1 MSAETIDIRTRSSQE
16 AAAREQELI
25 ALISE
30 LVRELHAKGGG
41 KMDVL
46 LASRLDRDL
55 GIDSLG
61 RTELILRIE
70 RAFRVRL
77 PPATLSEAETVGD
90 LLAAL
95 GQAAPHVRQAH
106 SVTPV
111 AGSAPVVS
119 APSGARTLVDVLEWH
134 VAQHADRLHVTVL
147 EDETTVVG
155 SMTYARLADA
165 ARKVAAALIARDV
178 VPGDRIALMLPTSLD
193 FFASFFGVLYAGAIP
208 VPIYPPARLSQL
220 EEHMYRQAGILR
232 NAEARILITV
242 PQALRLASFLRGQ
255 VPSLSVVESVAGLT
269 AQSGPCQLP
278 LISSGEATAF
288 IQYTS
293 GSTGDPKGVVLSH
306 ANLLANIRAIGAAV
320 NATSAD
326 VFVSWLPLY
335 HDFGLIGAWLGSLY
349 FAASFYVM
357 SPLSFLRRPESWLW
371 AIHHYRATLSAAPNF
386 AYELCFTNIDPADI
400 EGLDLSS
407 LRMVANG
414 AEPVSAQ
421 TLRRFTQT
429 FERYGFKA
437 GAMAPAYGLAENTLG
452 LTLPP
457 LGRPPLIDR
466 VDRDALGRRGI
477 AEPARADDVQALE
490 FVSSGRP
497 LPDHDVRIVDEVGR
511 ELADRYEGRLVF
523 RGPSATS
530 GYFQNAAKTRELF
543 RDGWLDTGDQGYMA
557 DGEVFVTG
565 RIKDIIIRA
574 GSHIYPQEI
583 EDAVGDIPGMIKHG
597 VAVFG
602 TSDPSSGTERT
613 VVVAETSED
622 DPARRAALVARARE
636 VATDILGAPPEQVLL
651 APPETVP
658 KTSSGKIRRSAARD
672 LYVNGEIGRAQRSLR
687 WQFVRLFV
695 AGALPRVGRL
705 LRQVGALLYAAWWWL
720 IVGLT
725 GILGWLAVMM
735 LPRLELRWAAVRTI
749 ARAALTAL
757 GMRPAVHGL
766 GHLPN
771 GRAILAFNH
780 SSYFDALVLAAVL
793 PGEPIFAAKRELE
806 SQAFAGP
813 FLRRLGANF
822 VERFNASESV
832 ADAAGVTKAAGTG
845 RPIVFF
851 PESTFSRR
859 AGLTGF
865 YLGAFK
871 VASEAGMSVVPGI
884 ILGTRAVLRS
894 DQWFPRWAPI
904 SVYLEPAVPPLGT
917 DFASV
922 LRLRDQVR
930 EIILARCGEP
940 DLVGLAKPSQEL
952 S

>member
-1 MSAETIDIRTRSSQE
+1 MSAETIDIHNRSSQE
-16 AAAREQELI
+16 AQEQELI
-25 ALISE
+25 ALITE
-30 LVRELHAKGGG
+30 LVCELHAQGGG
-41 KMDVL
+41 RMDVS

-77 PPATLSEAETVGD
+77 PPETLSEAETVGD
-90 LLAAL
+90 LLTAL
-95 GQAAPHVRQAH
+95 GQAAPHVRQTRD
-106 SVTPV
+106 VTTV
-111 AGSAPVVS
+111 AAPATVVS
-119 APSGARTLVDVLEWH
+119 TPSGARTLLDVLEWH
-134 VAQHADRLHVTVL
+134 VAQHPDRLHVTVL
-147 EDETTVVG
+147 EDESTVVG
-155 SMTYARLADA
+155 SLTYAEFADA
-165 ARKVAAALIARDV
+165 ARKIAAALIARDV

-193 FFASFFGVLYAGAIP
+193 FFASFFGILYAGAIP

-232 NAEARILITV
+232 NAGARILITV

-255 VPSLSVVESVAGLT
+255 VPSLSAIEGVAGLT
-269 AQSGPCQLP
+269 AQSSPCQLP

-306 ANLLANIRAIGAAV
+306 ANLLANIRAIGTAV

-371 AIHHYRATLSAAPNF
+371 AVHRYRATLSAAPNF
-386 AYELCFTNIDPADI
+386 AYELCFTKIDPADI

-414 AEPVSAQ
+414 AEPVIVQ

-429 FERYGFKA
+429 FERYGFNPE
-437 GAMAPAYGLAENTLG
+437 AMAPAYGLAENTLG
-452 LTLPP
+452 LTFPP
-457 LGRPPLIDR
+457 LGRLPLIDR
-466 VDRDALGRRGI
+466 VDREALGRRAI
-477 AEPARADDVQALE
+477 AEPARADDPQALE
-490 FVSSGRP
+490 LVSCGRP
-497 LPDHDVRIVDEVGR
+497 LPGDEVRIVDDTGR
-511 ELADRYEGRLVF
+511 ELLHRHEGRVVF

-530 GYFQNAAKTRELF
+530 GYFQNETKTRELF
-543 RDGWLDTGDQGYMA
+543 RNGWLDSGDQGYMA
-557 DGEVFVTG
+557 DGELFVTG
-565 RIKDIIIRA
+565 RIKDMIIRA
-574 GSHIYPQEI
+574 GRHIYPQEI
-583 EDAVGDIPGMIKHG
+583 EEAVGDIPGIIKHG

-602 TSDPSSGTERT
+602 SSDPSSGTERT
-613 VVVAETSED
+613 VVMAETSED
-622 DPARRAALVARARE
+622 NPARRTALEARARE
-636 VATDILGAPPEQVLL
+636 VATDILGAPPEQVVL
-651 APPETVP
+651 APPLTVP

-672 LYVNGEIGRAQRSLR
+672 LYESGGIGRPQRSLR

-705 LRQVGALLYAAWWWL
+705 LRQIAALLYAGWWWL
-720 IVGLT
+720 ILGLT
-725 GILGWLAVMM
+725 GLLGWLAVVT
-735 LPRLELRWAAVRTI
+735 LPRLEWRWAAVHSI
-749 ARAALTAL
+749 ARAALAAL
-757 GMRPAVHGL
+757 GMRPSVHGL
-766 GHLPN
+766 ERLPKGN
-771 GRAILAFNH
+771 TILAFNH

-806 SQAFAGP
+806 GQAFAGP
-813 FLRRLGANF
+813 FLRRLGAYF
-822 VERFNASESV
+822 LERFDASASV
-832 ADAAGVTKAAGTG
+832 ADAEAVTKAARTG
-845 RPIVFF
+845 RSIVFF
-851 PESTFSRR
+851 PEGTFSRR

-871 VASEAGMSVVPGI
+871 VASEAGLSVVPGT
-884 ILGTRAVLRS
+884 ILGTRRVLRS
-894 DQWFPRWAPI
+894 DQWFPRWTPI
-904 SVYLEPAVPPLGT
+904 SVYLEAAVPPLGT
-917 DFASV
+917 DFASM
-922 LRLRDQVR
+922 LQLRDQVR
-930 EIILARCGEP
+930 QAILARCGEP

-952 S
+952 G

>member
-1 MSAETIDIRTRSSQE
+1 MSVDTRTRSSQE
-16 AAAREQELI
+16 AAAREQELV
-25 ALISE
+25 ALIGE

-41 KMDVL
+41 RMDVS

-70 RAFRVRL
+70 RAFGVRL
-77 PPATLSEAETVGD
+77 PPTTLSEAETVGD
-90 LLAAL
+90 LLTAL
-95 GQAAPHVRQAH
+95 GQAAPHVRQMRD
-106 SVTPV
+106 VTPV
-111 AGSAPVVS
+111 AAPAPAVS
-119 APSGARTLVDVLEWH
+119 APSGARTLLDVLEWH
-134 VAQHADRLHVTVL
+134 VAQHPDRAHVTVL
-147 EDETTVVG
+147 EDETTVIG
-155 SMTYARLADA
+155 SMTYAQLADA

-193 FFASFFGVLYAGAIP
+193 FFASFFGILYAGAIP

-232 NAEARILITV
+232 NAGARILVTV

-255 VPSLSVVESVAGLT
+255 VPSLSAIESVAALI
-269 AQSGPCQLP
+269 AQSSPCQLP
-278 LISSGEATAF
+278 LISSSGATAF

-306 ANLLANIRAIGAAV
+306 ANLLANIRAIGIAV

-357 SPLSFLRRPESWLW
+357 SPLSFLRRPETWLW

-386 AYELCFTNIDPADI
+386 AYELCFTKIDPEDI

-414 AEPVSAQ
+414 AEPVSVQ

-452 LTLPP
+452 LSLPP
-457 LGRPPLIDR
+457 LGRPPLVDR
-466 VDRDALGRRGI
+466 VHRDALGQRGI
-477 AEPARADDVQALE
+477 AEPARADDAQALE
-490 FVSSGRP
+490 LVSCGRP
-497 LPDHDVRIVDEVGR
+497 LPGDEVRIVDDAGR
-511 ELADRYEGRLVF
+511 GVPDRHEGRVVF
-523 RGPSATS
+523 RGPSATA
-530 GYFQNAAKTRELF
+530 GYFHNEAKTRELF
-543 RDGWLDTGDQGYMA
+543 RNGWLDSGDQGYMA
-557 DGEVFVTG
+557 DGELFVTG
-565 RIKDIIIRA
+565 RIKDMIIRA
-574 GSHIYPQEI
+574 GRHIYPQEI
-583 EDAVGDIPGMIKHG
+583 EEAVGDIPGIIKHG

-622 DPARRAALVARARE
+622 DPARRAALVSRARE
-636 VATDILGAPPEQVLL
+636 VATDILGAPPEQVVL
-651 APPETVP
+651 APPQTVP

-687 WQFVRLFV
+687 WQFVRLFM

-705 LRQVGALLYAAWWWL
+705 LRQLGALLYAGWWWL

-725 GILGWLAVMM
+725 GLSGWLTVMT
-735 LPRLELRWAAVRTI
+735 LPRLEWRWAGVRAI
-749 ARAALTAL
+749 ARASLAVL
-757 GMRPAVHGL
+757 GMRPSVHGL
-766 GHLPN
+766 GHLPK
-771 GRAILAFNH
+771 GHAIVAFNH

-806 SQAFAGP
+806 RQVFAGP
-813 FLRRLGANF
+813 FLQRLGAHF
-822 VERFNASESV
+822 VERFDASTSV
-832 ADAAGVTKAAGTG
+832 ADAEAVTKAAQKG

-851 PESTFSRR
+851 PEGTFSRR

-871 VASEAGMSVVPGI
+871 VASEAGLAVVPGI
-884 ILGTRAVLRS
+884 ILGTRTVLRS

-904 SVYLEPAVPPLGT
+904 SVHLEPAVPSSGT
-917 DFASV
+917 DFASM

-940 DLVGLAKPSQEL
+940 DLVGLSKPSQEAG
-952 S
+952 

>member
-1 MSAETIDIRTRSSQE
+1 MSAETIDIHNRSSQE
-16 AAAREQELI
+16 AQEQELI
-25 ALISE
+25 ALITE
-30 LVRELHAKGGG
+30 LVRELHAQGGG
-41 KMDVL
+41 RMDVS

-77 PPATLSEAETVGD
+77 PAETLSEAETVGD
-90 LLAAL
+90 LLTAL
-95 GQAAPHVRQAH
+95 GQAAPHVRQTRD
-106 SVTPV
+106 VTTV
-111 AGSAPVVS
+111 AAPATVVS
-119 APSGARTLVDVLEWH
+119 APSGARTLLDVLEWH
-134 VAQHADRLHVTVL
+134 VAQHPDRLHVTVL
-147 EDETTVVG
+147 EDESTVVG
-155 SMTYARLADA
+155 SLTYAQLADA
-165 ARKVAAALIARDV
+165 ARKIAAALIARDV

-193 FFASFFGVLYAGAIP
+193 FFASFFGILYAGAIP

-232 NAEARILITV
+232 NAGARILITV

-255 VPSLSVVESVAGLT
+255 VPSLSAIEGVAGLT
-269 AQSGPCQLP
+269 AQSSPCQLP

-306 ANLLANIRAIGAAV
+306 ANLLANIRAIGTAV

-371 AIHHYRATLSAAPNF
+371 AVHRYRATLSAAPNF
-386 AYELCFTNIDPADI
+386 AYELCFTKIDPADI

-414 AEPVSAQ
+414 AEPVIVQ

-429 FERYGFKA
+429 FERYGFNPE
-437 GAMAPAYGLAENTLG
+437 AMAPAYGLAENTLG
-452 LTLPP
+452 LTFPP
-457 LGRPPLIDR
+457 LGRLPLIDR
-466 VDRDALGRRGI
+466 VDREALGRRAI
-477 AEPARADDVQALE
+477 AEPARADDPQALE
-490 FVSSGRP
+490 LVSCGRP
-497 LPDHDVRIVDEVGR
+497 LPGDEVRIVDDTGR
-511 ELADRYEGRLVF
+511 ELLHRHEGRVVF

-530 GYFQNAAKTRELF
+530 GYFQNETKTRELF
-543 RDGWLDTGDQGYMA
+543 RNGWLDSGDQGYMA
-557 DGEVFVTG
+557 DGELFVTG
-565 RIKDIIIRA
+565 RIKDMIIRA
-574 GSHIYPQEI
+574 GRHIYPQEI
-583 EDAVGDIPGMIKHG
+583 EEAVGDIPGIIKHG

-602 TSDPSSGTERT
+602 SSDPSSGTERT
-613 VVVAETSED
+613 VVMAETSED
-622 DPARRAALVARARE
+622 NPARRTALVARARE
-636 VATDILGAPPEQVLL
+636 VATDILGAPPEQVVL
-651 APPETVP
+651 APPLTVP

-672 LYVNGEIGRAQRSLR
+672 LYESGEIGRPQRSLR

-705 LRQVGALLYAAWWWL
+705 LRQIAALLYAGWWWL
-720 IVGLT
+720 ILGLT
-725 GILGWLAVMM
+725 GLLGWLAVVT
-735 LPRLELRWAAVRTI
+735 LPRLEWRWAAVHSI
-749 ARAALTAL
+749 ARAALAAL
-757 GMRPAVHGL
+757 GMRPSVHGL
-766 GHLPN
+766 ERLPKGN
-771 GRAILAFNH
+771 TILVFNH

-806 SQAFAGP
+806 GQVFAGP
-813 FLRRLGANF
+813 FLRRLGAYF
-822 VERFNASESV
+822 LERFDASASV
-832 ADAAGVTKAAGTG
+832 ADAEAVTKAARTG
-845 RPIVFF
+845 RSIVFF
-851 PESTFSRR
+851 PEGTFSRR

-871 VASEAGMSVVPGI
+871 VASEAGLSVVPGT
-884 ILGTRAVLRS
+884 ILGTRTVLRS

-904 SVYLEPAVPPLGT
+904 SVYLDAAVPPLGT
-917 DFASV
+917 DFASM
-922 LRLRDQVR
+922 LQLRDQVR
-930 EIILARCGEP
+930 QAILARCGEP

-952 S
+952 G